1 MTNMLNNANFEDY
14 LKLSEKQQ
22 EYIRLKN
29 ETKKTDKQIAK
40 EISID
45 TTTISR
51 WKRKED
57 FRVGL
62 RGYQAEYL
70 ANTVPKAIQT
80 MIDLLGAKSE
90 LVRFQASKD
99 ILDRTGYN
107 PVERQQIETT
117 ATVQFNDDIT

>member
-1 MTNMLNNANFEDY
+1 MLNNANFEDY

>member
-22 EYIRLKN
+22 EYIRHKN

-62 RGYQAEYL
+62 RGYQSEYL

-107 PVERQQIETT
+107 PVDKQEVESS
-117 ATVQFNDDIT
+117 ATVIFHDSTD

>member
-62 RGYQAEYL
+62 RGYQSEYL

-107 PVERQQIETT
+107 PVDKQEVESS
-117 ATVQFNDDIT
+117 ATVIFHDSTD

>member
-1 MTNMLNNANFEDY
+1 MLNNANFEDY

-62 RGYQAEYL
+62 RGYQSEYL

-107 PVERQQIETT
+107 PVDKQEVQSSS
-117 ATVQFNDDIT
+117 TVIFHDSTD

>member
-1 MTNMLNNANFEDY
+1 MLNNANFEDY

-62 RGYQAEYL
+62 RGYQSEYL

-107 PVERQQIETT
+107 PVDKQEVESS
-117 ATVQFNDDIT
+117 ATVIFHDSTD

>member
-62 RGYQAEYL
+62 RGYQSEYL

-107 PVERQQIETT
+107 PVDKQEVQSNS
-117 ATVQFNDDIT
+117 TVIFHDSTD

>member
-1 MTNMLNNANFEDY
+1 MLNNANFEDY

-107 PVERQQIETT
+107 PVDKQEVESS
-117 ATVQFNDDIT
+117 ATVIFHDSTD

>member
-1 MTNMLNNANFEDY
+1 NANFEDY

-62 RGYQAEYL
+62 RGYQSEYL

-107 PVERQQIETT
+107 PVDKQEVESS
-117 ATVQFNDDIT
+117 ATVIFHDSTD

>member
-107 PVERQQIETT
+107 PVDKQEVESS
-117 ATVQFNDDIT
+117 ATVIFHDSTD

>member
-80 MIDLLGAKSE
+80 MINLLGAKSE

-107 PVERQQIETT
+107 PVDKQEVESS
-117 ATVQFNDDIT
+117 ATVIFHDSTD